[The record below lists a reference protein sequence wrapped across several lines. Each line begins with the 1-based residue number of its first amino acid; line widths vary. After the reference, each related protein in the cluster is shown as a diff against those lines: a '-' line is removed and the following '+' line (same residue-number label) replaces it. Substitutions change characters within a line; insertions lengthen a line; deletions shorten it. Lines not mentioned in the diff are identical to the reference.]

1 MIAMRTLAL
10 VTMLVAGSSLAA
22 VPPEDWH
29 RVVSLLEYLQGDYG
43 AAVESHDA
51 AELEEQRGLADE
63 VVRQLTRFGSDG
75 APWLARAEAL
85 KAAIARGDDA
95 PAVTAAC
102 AALVA
107 DVVRAQH
114 LAQAPRQAPDLAA
127 GAVAFRQACAA
138 CHGADGR
145 ADTETAKTLSPP
157 PANFH
162 DPGRMASMTPYKAF
176 NTLAFGVPG
185 TAMPGFPQLSP
196 DARWALAFHLLTLR
210 QPPCTHAPPAATLEQ
225 LATSTDDEL
234 ARRFGAGEVACLRRV
249 LPKPDTSS
257 LALAQR
263 GLDDAVRLSSQGA
276 HDAARQAVVD
286 AYLVG
291 LEPVEPLLRARD
303 PELVAKLEA
312 AFTRARLAAQRGEG
326 LEAEVRATQAL
337 LTQAQGPRA
346 AGDFWSVFFTAML
359 ILLRE
364 GFEAVVLVGALLAVL
379 KKLGATAQARVVHV
393 GWVSALVV
401 GAVAFV
407 FGHALVAGANRE
419 WLESVVALA
428 AVGMLLYAA
437 LWLNARAHVSQ
448 SMGQLRARMSS
459 AVGQDSALGLFVI
472 AFTSVG
478 RESLETALFLE
489 GLATDSMSAVVWG
502 ALAGLGVLLVLV
514 AVIRRVGFVLPMK
527 TLFSVSTALLLVTA
541 VALLGKGLHGLQ
553 ELGVLGL
560 SPLRFVTVEVL
571 GVFPDAVSLVPQLA
585 LAAALLGGWAWRRF
599 RVSARALRDMSPPG
613 PTQPKP
619 S

>member
-43 AAVESHDA
+43 AAVASHDA
-51 AELEEQRGLADE
+51 AELAEQRGLADE
-63 VVRQLTRFGSDG
+63 VVQRLTRFGVEG
-75 APWLARAEAL
+75 APFLPRAEAL

-95 PAVTAAC
+95 PAVTQAC

-107 DVVRAQH
+107 DVVREQH
-114 LAQAPRQAPDLAA
+114 LAQAPRQTPDLAV
-127 GAVAFRQACAA
+127 GAASFQQTCAA

-162 DPGRMASMTPYKAF
+162 DPERMASMTPYKAF

-185 TAMPGFPQLSP
+185 TAMPGFPQLSA
-196 DARWALAFHLLTLR
+196 DARWALAFHLFTLR
-210 QPPCTHAPPAATLEQ
+210 QPPCTHAPPAATLEL
-225 LATSTDDEL
+225 LATSTDGEL
-234 ARRFGAGEVACLRRV
+234 AKRFGADEVACLRRV
-249 LPKPDTSS
+249 LPKPDESS
-257 LALAQR
+257 LVLAQR
-263 GLDDAVRLSSQGA
+263 GLDDALRLSSQGA

-303 PELVAKLEA
+303 PELVTKLET
-312 AFTRARLAAQRGEG
+312 AFTRARVAAQKGEG

-337 LTQAQGPRA
+337 LAQAQGPRA
-346 AGDFWSVFFTAML
+346 AGDFWSVFLTAML

-364 GFEAVVLVGALLAVL
+364 GFEAVVVVGALLAVL
-379 KKLGATAQARVVHV
+379 KKMGATAHARVVHV
-393 GWVSALVV
+393 GWVSALVL
-401 GAVAFV
+401 GALAFV

-437 LWLNARAHVSQ
+437 LWLNARAHLSQ
-448 SMGQLRARMSS
+448 SMGSLRAKMSS
-459 AVGQDSALGLFVI
+459 AVGKDSALGLFVI

-489 GLATDSMSAVVWG
+489 GLATDSMRGVVWG
-502 ALAGLGVLLVLV
+502 SLAGLGLLLVLV
-514 AVIRRVGFVLPMK
+514 AVIRRVGYVLPMK
-527 TLFSVSTALLLVTA
+527 TLFSASTALLLVTA

-560 SPLRFVTVEVL
+560 APVRFVTVDVL
-571 GVFPDAVSLVPQLA
+571 GIFPDAVSLVPQIA
-585 LAAALLGGWAWRRF
+585 LAAVLAGGWAWRRF
-599 RVSARALRDMSPPG
+599 RLSERVMG
-613 PTQPKP
+613 PTAPRP

>member
-1 MIAMRTLAL
+1 MGAMRTLAL
-10 VTMLVAGSSLAA
+10 MAMLVAGNGLAA
-22 VPPEDWH
+22 VPAQDWH

-43 AAVESHDA
+43 AAVASHDV

-63 VVRQLTRFGSDG
+63 VVQQLTRFGADG
-75 APWLARAEAL
+75 APYLASAEAL
-85 KAAIARGDDA
+85 KASIAREDDGA
-95 PAVTAAC
+95 TVTAAC
-102 AALVA
+102 ASLVA
-107 DVVRAQH
+107 RLVSEQH
-114 LAQAPRQAPDLAA
+114 LAQAPRQAPDLAE
-127 GAVAFRQACAA
+127 GAVAFQKACAV
-138 CHGADGR
+138 CHGLDGR
-145 ADTETAKTLSPP
+145 AATESAKTLTPP

-162 DPGRMASMTPYKAF
+162 DPERMASMTPYKAF

-185 TAMPGFPQLSP
+185 TAMPGFGHLTT
-196 DARWALAFHLLTLR
+196 DTRWALAFQLFTLR
-210 QPPCTHAPPAATLEQ
+210 QPPCTHAPPAASLET
-225 LATSTDDEL
+225 LATSTDEQL
-234 ARRFGAGEVACLRRV
+234 AAQFGADQVACLRHV
-249 LPKPDTSS
+249 LPKPDESS
-257 LALAQR
+257 LVVAQR

-312 AFTRARLAAQRGEG
+312 SFTRARLAAQRGEG
-326 LEAEVRATQAL
+326 LEAEVRTTQAL
-337 LTQAQGPRA
+337 LAQAGAPRA

-364 GFEAVVLVGALLAVL
+364 GFEAVVVVGALLAVL

-401 GAVAFV
+401 GALAFV

-437 LWLNARAHVSQ
+437 LWLNARAHLSE
-448 SMGQLRARMSS
+448 SMGQLRAKMSN
-459 AVGQDSALGLFVI
+459 AVGRDSALGLFVI

-502 ALAGLGVLLVLV
+502 SLAGLGALLVLV
-514 AVIRRVGFVLPMK
+514 AFIRRVGFVLPMK
-527 TLFSVSTALLLVTA
+527 TLFSASTVLLLVTA

-560 SPLRFVTVEVL
+560 APVRFVTVDVL
-571 GVFPDAVSLVPQLA
+571 GVFPDALSLVPQLA
-585 LAAALLGGWAWRRF
+585 LAALLAGGWAWRRF
-599 RVSARALRDMSPPG
+599 RVSARALRSMNAPG
-613 PTQPKP
+613 PTEPRP